1 MPVSLHQDNVWRI
14 IGAFWLRVLPCTCLV
29 PECLP
34 LSEPLIFVIYTCRS
48 QPSRS
53 LSNIIAHLSS
63 IVVHLWSD
71 LGKASCI
78 RRYIFSQDSCL
89 QIYNL
94 ATCSFQCVV
103 AMQCH
108 QLYIRH
114 QLWKMFNGLHHI
126 VQFLQAVTC
135 TTGSTYSYVYRTAAD
150 TTCHMI
156 SIHKCCSV
164 EAEHWI
170 CVCKFNANSNI
181 KFICLC
187 VC

>member
-1 MPVSLHQDNVWRI
+1 
-14 IGAFWLRVLPCTCLV
+14 
-29 PECLP
+29 
-34 LSEPLIFVIYTCRS
+34 
-48 QPSRS
+48 
-53 LSNIIAHLSS
+53 
-63 IVVHLWSD
+63 
-71 LGKASCI
+71 
-78 RRYIFSQDSCL
+78 
-89 QIYNL
+89 
-94 ATCSFQCVV
+94 
-103 AMQCH
+103 MQCH

-187 VC
+187 VCATYVLVITNATICKQHHMCLCNFCYFMNTVTWSWQHSNSSSKHKLRAVCTIECLED